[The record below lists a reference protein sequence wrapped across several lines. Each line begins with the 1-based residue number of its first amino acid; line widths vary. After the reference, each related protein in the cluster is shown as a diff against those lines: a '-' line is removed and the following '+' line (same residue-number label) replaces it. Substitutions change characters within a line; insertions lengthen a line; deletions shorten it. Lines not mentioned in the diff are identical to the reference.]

1 MTSSADGIISESQEC
16 HYGIISECQECHY
29 GIISEAR
36 SVTIVLTM
44 EGLFES

>member
-29 GIISEAR
+29 GIISDAR
-36 SVTIVLTM
+36 SVTMVLTM

>member
-16 HYGIISECQECHY
+16 HYGIISECQDCHY

-36 SVTIVLTM
+36 SVTMVLTM

>member
-36 SVTIVLTM
+36 SVTMVLTM